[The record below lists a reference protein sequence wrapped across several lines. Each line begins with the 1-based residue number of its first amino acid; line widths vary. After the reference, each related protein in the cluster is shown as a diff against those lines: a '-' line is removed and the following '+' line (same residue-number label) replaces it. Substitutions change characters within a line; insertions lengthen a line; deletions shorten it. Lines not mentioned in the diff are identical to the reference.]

1 MRNEKQKNKFS
12 LKAVAV
18 CFVAFAIIF
27 LPTTVF
33 AAPDAS
39 CTCSSGATICA
50 PGDPPT
56 PPCGSGET
64 CILNSGT
71 GKWTCQAISMF
82 SGGTPTTIDFPSPTG
97 ATSFSAIMCAVIT
110 FFSQTILPPIAVLM
124 MLVVG
129 FLFMVGGQMPQKA
142 IAARKTLLYVVAG
155 VILLLLAPGILAI
168 IADITESAPIIGS
181 CPSIPM
187 TMDSIVKTIANLINW
202 FAWFV
207 SITSVV
213 MGLYAGA
220 LYLTARGDSSQVLK
234 ATKVFSYTI
243 IGIAVAVVSF
253 SIILLTRTFFG
264 L

>member
-1 MRNEKQKNKFS
+1 MKHKIQDSGFKIYA
-12 LKAVAV
+12 L
-18 CFVAFAIIF
+18 CFVVVIALAFLFAPMNAVYAAGEACSCATGSTCPATCID
-27 LPTTVF
+27 P
-33 AAPDAS
+33 AAPV
-39 CTCSSGATICA
+39 CVG
-50 PGDPPT
+50 G
-56 PPCGSGET
+56 
-64 CILNSGT
+64 
-71 GKWTCQAISMF
+71 TCQAVF
-82 SGGTPTTIDFPSPTG
+82 SSATAVGPFEIKPPTG

-142 IAARKTLLYVVAG
+142 IAARKALLYVIAG

-168 IADITESAPIIGS
+168 IADITESEPIIGS
-181 CPSIPM
+181 CPTLPM
-187 TMDSIVKTIANLINW
+187 TMDGIVKTIANLINW

-207 SITSVV
+207 SVTSVA
-213 MGLYAGA
+213 MGLYAGL

-253 SIILLTRTFFG
+253 SIILLTRTLFG